1 MIKIQKE
8 DFNLENEID
17 FIKSKYSRI
26 GAVSTFIG
34 YVREMNE
41 NKKVSSIKLEVY
53 EEMAIKSL
61 STICETSQNKWNLI
75 DSLIIHRYGNLNIN
89 EKIVLVATFSMHRK
103 NSIEACNYIMNF
115 LKKDAP
121 FWKKEFY
128 EKDATW
134 L

>member
-17 FIKSKYSRI
+17 FIKSKYSCI

-34 YVREMNE
+34 YVREINE

-61 STICETSQNKWNLI
+61 STICNTAKKKWNLI
-75 DSLIIHRYGNLNIN
+75 GINIFTCNLRKDSSNFH
-89 EKIVLVATFSMHRK
+89 FSFM
-103 NSIEACNYIMNF
+103 I
-115 LKKDAP
+115 
-121 FWKKEFY
+121 W
-128 EKDATW
+128 
-134 L
+134 